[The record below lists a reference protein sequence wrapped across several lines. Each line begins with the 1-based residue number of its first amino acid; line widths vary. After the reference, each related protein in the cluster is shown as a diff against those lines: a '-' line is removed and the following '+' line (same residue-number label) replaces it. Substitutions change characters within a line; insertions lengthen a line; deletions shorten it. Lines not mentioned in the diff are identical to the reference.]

1 MKTAQLTATLLYY
14 DGVQVFEGRD
24 DSGSCYLGALVD
36 SEPDADRYLITS
48 VSLEHL
54 RDLRTGTRDLRDV
67 LLECSRKGWY
77 LARVGDGFA
86 APFVLESQKGALLD
100 HDYLPDDGVLLAE
113 DRIENAVVEQPVS
126 RAF

>member
-36 SEPDADRYLITS
+36 SEPDADRYLITG
-48 VSLEHL
+48 VSPEQLCEL
-54 RDLRTGTRDLRDV
+54 RVCRCDLRAV
-67 LLECSRKGWY
+67 LLECSYGGWY

-86 APFVLESQKGALLD
+86 SPFALERQQGALLD
-100 HDYLPDDGVLLAE
+100 HDYLPEDGVLLADDGSDSAAMKPSVNE
-113 DRIENAVVEQPVS
+113 AV
-126 RAF
+126 

>member
-54 RDLRTGTRDLRDV
+54 RDLRSGTRDLRAV
-67 LLECSRKGWY
+67 LLECSREAWY

-86 APFVLESQKGALLD
+86 SPFVLERQKGALLD
-100 HDYLPDDGVLLAE
+100 HDYLPEDGVLLAE
-113 DRIENAVVEQPVS
+113 DGVEDAAIKQPVS

>member
-1 MKTAQLTATLLYY
+1 MRTAQLTATLLYY

-36 SEPDADRYLITS
+36 SESDADRYLVTG
-48 VSLEHL
+48 VSPEHL
-54 RDLRTGTRDLRDV
+54 RDLRAV
-67 LLECSRKGWY
+67 LLECSREGWY

-86 APFVLESQKGALLD
+86 APFVLESRKGALLD

-113 DRIENAVVEQPVS
+113 DRIENAAVEQPVS